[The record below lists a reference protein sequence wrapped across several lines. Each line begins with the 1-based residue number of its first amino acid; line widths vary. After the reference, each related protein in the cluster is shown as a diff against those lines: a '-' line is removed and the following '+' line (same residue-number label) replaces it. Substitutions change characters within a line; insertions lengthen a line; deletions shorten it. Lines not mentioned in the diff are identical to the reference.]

1 MRFQFFMKSRTA
13 MEIKRRC
20 EILLRA
26 IRKEFEEH
34 LNELKQPNNA
44 SATADTQKPKKVD
57 KRRATALSIENGE
70 AKKKRTLD

>member
-26 IRKEFEEH
+26 IHKEFEEH
-34 LNELKQPNNA
+34 LNELKQPMNA
-44 SATADTQKPKKVD
+44 SALADTQKPKKVG
-57 KRRATALSIENGE
+57 KRRTTTHSIEDGGT
-70 AKKKRTLD
+70 KKKRAD